1 MWFTYFISYYEI
13 SDTPAAA
20 PDGNDPRADLIM
32 DAHQQFPTWA
42 ALEDYIGAR
51 EAAIAAAVAG
61 RDVDPRALA
70 RAGAARAE
78 TCAVLPRR
86 LILHAAAD
94 LAEMIDL
101 LQAKKE
107 DALRSLDLDGARDVQ
122 DEIDEVQEQLDK
134 EERHLLTQRMAETRR
149 MAELNLSQ

>member
-1 MWFTYFISYYEI
+1 
-13 SDTPAAA
+13 
-20 PDGNDPRADLIM
+20 
-32 DAHQQFPTWA
+32 
-42 ALEDYIGAR
+42 
-51 EAAIAAAVAG
+51 
-61 RDVDPRALA
+61 
-70 RAGAARAE
+70 
-78 TCAVLPRR
+78 
-86 LILHAAAD
+86 
-94 LAEMIDL
+94 MIDL